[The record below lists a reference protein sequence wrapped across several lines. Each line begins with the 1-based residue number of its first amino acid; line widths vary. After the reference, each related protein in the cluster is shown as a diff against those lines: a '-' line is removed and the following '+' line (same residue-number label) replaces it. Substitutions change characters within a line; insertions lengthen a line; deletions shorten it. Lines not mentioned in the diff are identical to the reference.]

1 MGYFSVAGAVAA
13 MMASSDAGSPP
24 PAPALSHESIS
35 AASDMESLTHVQS
48 PASRLHQ
55 MHATWVVT
63 SYLVTAQDGEVRFGC
78 GELTR

>member
-1 MGYFSVAGAVAA
+1 VLYVTAVFPAA
-13 MMASSDAGSPP
+13 
-24 PAPALSHESIS
+24 APALSPESIS

-63 SYLVTAQDGEVRFGC
+63 K
-78 GELTR
+78 